1 MKRALLFLL
10 ITTLV
15 LAFAVTAH
23 PTIHFDPAQEE
34 PFMDCAF
41 NGTST
46 GQCLT
51 GNWTVNA
58 TELEAANYNAS
69 GSWCGNRSYYSFDGV
84 DSVNYDMP
92 ASFQN
97 LTNVT
102 IIVGFTPNNV
112 TKFAGIVSYF
122 SEDLM
127 GGGWTIR
134 TLDTGYLQ
142 FRHVNA
148 TNDTSHTFN
157 DNGHTGLQNNV
168 NYTLVIKLD
177 GTYMRAWLNNI
188 QIERQNIRYPI
199 TSNATAKLRLGYY
212 NSTSVNRFT
221 GQIHFVY
228 IYNYSLTDIQAANR
242 TQTICGTD
250 QHPINSTRY
259 GSWPLTTHTGPD
271 WSNLSSYDQF
281 RDAYDYR
288 PFDDHS
294 SGIDFHRGVDL
305 ANLSGIPEYAVLNG
319 TVVRAETDEE
329 VNSTGRRRFGNW
341 VMIEHSPD
349 PDTGQPRH
357 TLYFHMNDTPL
368 VTEGDNVTG
377 GATLLGYS
385 GKTGYQI
392 NSNHLHFELARDL
405 DEDKYTQ
412 RRVIHPTRILNY
424 TNTNA
429 TTIFITANTT
439 HYTVMVTHNYTDMD
453 FVAIKIVGSA
463 ANRTINYET
472 KEGLNESDADQHC
485 YNYICFEPGPSV
497 SPFANYTVNYS
508 IVRTYSGP
516 LVGAII
522 QDAQGETEVY
532 EITSWTNP
540 NITITKLAPSNV
552 STSGFVN
559 YSIRVNITGDAAFN
573 ITLSDHLPPSL
584 RYHNSTTNVT
594 GANDTYL
601 LGNLTAGIYY
611 VNITAQA
618 LNVSNGTIANNTANV
633 TYYNFT
639 GTFSSSNSTTAT
651 TIFGIPTFTNL
662 TITKGEDSDPVSTNF
677 FFVYS
682 ITLNITNGTAY
693 NVIVS
698 DVLPPEVRYSSAT
711 PAPTSGNDT
720 FALGNLTQG
729 TIYAI
734 NITAQLGNIT
744 NGIIFNNT
752 ANVSFDNAT
761 GSTFTRNITINTTA
775 LSNAIAPNLTITKT
789 ESTDPA
795 NISGVFNYTILINI
809 TNGTA
814 YNVTVS
820 DNLSDSVRY
829 SSATP
834 SPVSGTNNTFIIG
847 NATAGETFAINIT
860 VILNNVSNQTVFN
873 NTANVTFANSTGFTY
888 SLNTTINT
896 TAVLVP
902 DVPFV
907 NLSITKTASAA
918 SVDVG
923 DSFVYR
929 ILINVTNGTP
939 YNITVMDEYPAGTI
953 YSSASPS
960 PVDGTNNTF
969 NLGNLSYA
977 SSYMIN
983 ITVTLNE
990 AIDGANLTNT
1000 ANVTFFNE
1008 TGYQRVHS
1016 STVNITAVNAAEES
1030 DNAGSTGGG
1039 GGGSGIPCANECTPQ
1054 GFLYC
1059 TGYSQVQCGYY
1070 DTDAC
1075 LDLKT
1080 SACPAGN
1087 NCVPGTGCVCTEE
1100 WDCSEWTRCA
1110 DGIQT
1115 RTCKPVNGCVNA
1127 EAPAESKTCTITEN
1141 PSPTI
1146 EVTTPTQPQTTFKLN
1161 KELTAKIITAAALLT
1176 LLTTYIIRKRNAW
1189 LAGRYF
1195 IRNEI

>member
-1 MKRALLFLL
+1 MKRFLLALL
-10 ITTLV
+10 I
-15 LAFAVTAH
+15 VTALSALVAAH
-23 PTIHFDPAQEE
+23 PYIHFDPATEE

-41 NGTST
+41 NGSST
-46 GQCLT
+46 AQCLT

-69 GSWCGNRSYYSFDGV
+69 GSWCGNRSYFSFDGV
-84 DSVNYDMP
+84 DSINYDMP

-102 IIVGFTPNNV
+102 IVVGFTPNNV

-177 GTYMRAWLNNI
+177 GTYLRAWLNNV
-188 QIERQNIRYPI
+188 QIERQTIRYPI

-242 TQTICGTD
+242 TQTICGSD
-250 QHPINSTRY
+250 QHPLNSTRY
-259 GSWPLTTHTGPD
+259 GSWPLTMHTGPD

-281 RDAYDYR
+281 RDGFDYR

-294 SGIDFHRGVDL
+294 SGIDFHRGVDF
-305 ANLSGIPEYAVLNG
+305 ANLSGIPEYPVMNG

-341 VMIEHSPD
+341 VMVEHTPD

-357 TLYFHMNDTPL
+357 TLYFHMNDTPF
-368 VTEGDNVTG
+368 VTEGDNVTAG
-377 GATLLGYS
+377 VTLMGYT

-412 RRVIHPTRILNY
+412 RRVVHPTHILNY
-424 TNTNA
+424 SNINA
-429 TTIFITANTT
+429 TTLFITANTT

-453 FVAIKIVGSA
+453 FVAIKLVGA
-463 ANRTINYET
+463 TANRTVNYET

-485 YNYICFEPGPSV
+485 YNYVCFEPGPSV
-497 SPFANYTVNYS
+497 SPFANYTVNYT

-516 LVGAII
+516 LVGAVI
-522 QDAQGETEVY
+522 QDAQGDTEVY

-540 NITITKLAPSNV
+540 NISITKLAPSNV

-559 YSIRVNITGDAAFN
+559 YSIRINVTGDAAFN
-573 ITLSDHLPPSL
+573 ITLSDPLPTSL
-584 RYHNSTTNVT
+584 RYYNSTTNVT
-594 GANDTYL
+594 GANDTYH
-601 LGNLTAGIYY
+601 LGNLSAGLYS

-618 LNVSNGTIANNTANV
+618 LNVSNGTIVNNTANI

-639 GTFSSSNSTTAT
+639 GTFASSNSTAAT
-651 TIFGIPTFTNL
+651 TIFGIPAFTNL
-662 TITKGEDSDPVSTNF
+662 TISKGEDSDPVSTNF
-677 FFVYS
+677 FFTYS
-682 ITLNITNGTAY
+682 ITVNITNGTAY

-698 DVLPPEVRYSSAT
+698 DVLPPEVSYRSAS
-711 PAPTSGNDT
+711 PSPTSGNDT
-720 FALGNLTQG
+720 FVLGNLTQG
-729 TIYAI
+729 TIYTI
-734 NITAQLGNIT
+734 NITAQLRNIT
-744 NGIIFNNT
+744 DGIVFNNT
-752 ANVSFDNAT
+752 ANVSFDNTT

-775 LSNAIAPNLTITKT
+775 LGNTVSPNLTITKI
-789 ESTDPA
+789 ESVDPA
-795 NISGVFNYTILINI
+795 NISGVFNYTILVNI
-809 TNGTA
+809 TSGTA

-820 DNLSDSVRY
+820 DNLSNSVRY

-834 SPVSGTNNTFIIG
+834 SPATGTNNTFIIG
-847 NATAGETFAINIT
+847 NATVGEKYAINIS
-860 VILNNVSNQTVFN
+860 VILTNVTNQTVFN
-873 NTANVTFANSTGFTY
+873 NTANVSFANSTGFIY

-907 NLSITKTASAA
+907 NVSITKTASAS
-918 SVDVG
+918 SVEVG
-923 DSFVYR
+923 DSFTYFLLV
-929 ILINVTNGTP
+929 NVTNGTP
-939 YNITVMDEYPAGTI
+939 YNITVMDGYPAGVI

-969 NLGNLSYA
+969 NLGNLSFGAGYR
-977 SSYMIN
+977 IN
-983 ITVTLNE
+983 ITVTLDE
-990 AIDGANLTNT
+990 ASNGSTVTNY
-1000 ANVTFFNE
+1000 ANVTFANE
-1008 TGYQRVHS
+1008 TGYQTTVTS
-1016 STVNITAVNAAEES
+1016 SASITATVTS
-1030 DNAGSTGGG
+1030 VDSGDSGGSGGG
-1039 GGGSGIPCANECTPQ
+1039 GGGG
-1054 GFLYC
+1054 G
-1059 TGYSQVQCGYY
+1059 
-1070 DTDAC
+1070 
-1075 LDLKT
+1075 
-1080 SACPAGN
+1080 AG
-1087 NCVPGTGCVCTEE
+1087 VPRAAAPLSTECTEE
-1100 WDCSEWTRCA
+1100 WICDDWEPCA
-1110 DGIQT
+1110 NGIQT
-1115 RTCKPVNGCVNA
+1115 RDCTPLYGCA
-1127 EAPAESKTCTITEN
+1127 GAQAPTQAKTCTEETPPVTEK
-1141 PSPTI
+1141 P
-1146 EVTTPTQPQTTFKLN
+1146 TTPPVEVITPPSKKIKITKQTVVKT
-1161 KELTAKIITAAALLT
+1161 LTAGALLV
-1176 LLTTYIIRKRNAW
+1176 LLTTFIIRRRNYY
-1189 LAGRYF
+1189 LMRKYYV
-1195 IRNEI
+1195 RQEI